1 MKNNVLIAI
10 IIGVVIII
18 SAGIIAYGMMNASP
32 KEVKIIENKSIA
44 NNSSIGNNSSVAH
57 NDSIKVESVN
67 QGESSSSDNVHKSGL
82 SDSEIDANIER
93 DLAVRKANGVKS
105 EYNMEEARSFYE
117 NVPKEGMI

>member
-10 IIGVVIII
+10 IIGVVIIA

-32 KEVKIIENKSIA
+32 KEVKVIENKSIA
-44 NNSSIGNNSSVAH
+44 NNSSIAH

-67 QGESSSSDNVHKSGL
+67 HEESYSSDNVHKSGL

>member
-10 IIGVVIII
+10 IIGVVIIAA
-18 SAGIIAYGMMNASP
+18 AGIIAYGMMNASP

-44 NNSSIGNNSSVAH
+44 NNSSVAH

-67 QGESSSSDNVHKSGL
+67 KEEGSSSDNVHKSGL
-82 SDSEIDANIER
+82 SDSEIDANIQR
-93 DLAVRKANGVKS
+93 DLAVREANGVKGD
-105 EYNMEEARSFYE
+105 YDMEGARNFYE